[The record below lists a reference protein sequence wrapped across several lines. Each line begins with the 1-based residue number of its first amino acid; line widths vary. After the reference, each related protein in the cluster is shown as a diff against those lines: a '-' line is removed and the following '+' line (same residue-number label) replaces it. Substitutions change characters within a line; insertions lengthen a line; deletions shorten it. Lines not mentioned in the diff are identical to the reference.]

1 MIETILGLCIGIG
14 LSAACGFRVFVPLL
28 VMSVASLI
36 GWFEPMKGFE
46 WLAMPSVCIGLA
58 VATVCEIGAYY
69 IPWVDNALDT
79 VATPAAM
86 MAGTLTTMAASTG
99 EMSQF
104 ASWAAA
110 IIVGGGTAGAVQLS
124 TVAVR
129 GVSTATTGGIANPVV
144 STGEWIS
151 ALIVSLLSF
160 VVPVLVVV
168 VGIILMVIVIRWV
181 RKKRQE
187 SSIQSS
193 DV

>member
-104 ASWAAA
+104 ANWAAA

-144 STGEWIS
+144 STTEWIS

-160 VVPVLVVV
+160 VFPVLVVM
-168 VGIILMVIVIRWV
+168 VGIILMVIMIRWV

-187 SSIQSS
+187 NSIQSS
-193 DV
+193 NA